1 MTMTSSRPY
10 LLRALYEWMLD
21 NDCTPHILVFA
32 DAEGVEV
39 PREHV
44 QNGQIV
50 LNIAPTAVVHLLIDK
65 EAVSFNARFSGKSMD
80 IYIPMHAI
88 MGIVTR
94 ENGQGMMF
102 DFSEP
107 APPDKTTG
115 DGLEQKKPTGK
126 PTLKRVK

>member
-21 NDCTPHILVFA
+21 NQCTPHILVFA

-39 PREHV
+39 PRDHV

-65 EAVSFNARFSGKSMD
+65 EAISFNARFSGKSMD

-107 APPDKTTG
+107 PPDRTTG